1 MRNQKEVYQ
10 VLAKFDTSLMRRF
23 TNHKQEE
30 STLNSVLINL
40 TEKISQLEKD
50 LDLLSMS
57 P

>member
-30 STLNSVLINL
+30 STLNSVLVNL

-50 LDLLSMS
+50 LDLLSLS